1 MNSRSFDPPLF
12 FVLTLYPRLHEHRQ
26 LFTTIAILRDALHV
40 LMEGVPSSID
50 PDEVEARLQYA
61 SRLLGCV
68 NRGPRL
74 ARS

>member
-12 FVLTLYPRLHEHRQ
+12 LFSLSPRLREHRQ

-68 NRGPRL
+68 SRAL
-74 ARS
+74 RSVRS